1 MRTRDIVITFIVLV
15 TLVGGVLLIFR
26 AKSKKMVGSPTP
38 TPNIFQKVNET
49 FPGLN
54 IPEGVERANL
64 SDVTG
69 GNSIGVATR
78 TEIVANLPEL
88 AKGQVYQGW
97 AENSSG
103 KTVLLG
109 NFRVSKGGW
118 ILNYDSSKYSGY
130 NKVIVSVGTK
140 HVLEGSF

>member
-1 MRTRDIVITFIVLV
+1 MRSRDVVITFIVLV

-26 AKSKKMVGSPTP
+26 AKNKKMVSSPTP

-49 FPGLN
+49 FPSLN

-64 SDVTG
+64 TDVTG
-69 GNSIGVATR
+69 GSSIGVATR
-78 TEIVANLPEL
+78 TEIVANLPEP

-109 NFRVSKGGW
+109 NFRISKGGW
-118 ILNYDSSKYSGY
+118 ILSYDSSKYPGY

-140 HVLEGSF
+140 HILEGSF